1 MAPALPTGVKYCVLI
16 VVGSLLGLVTP
27 DVAIGERKKA
37 IAPRGKQAELRR
49 FGFQRGTGR
58 RTRRVAATTVL
69 TEHPSSLRLL
79 RRQFRQV
86 KRTLRSPGMR
96 SKPDRQLKLLDGALM
111 TPGKQVREFER
122 LSLRKGLATGKM
134 IDFEGKPMP
143 PQVIPRYV
151 EAIERAGMK
160 PGIEGDRFL
169 LLRLPGATEKSKGD
183 RQLRRRVF
191 QTLVE
196 TNLDRLVAGK
206 GLPIDR
212 LIVPQ
217 TKNLAQM
224 LEVHTTYDRT
234 ASAAVAKAV
243 RAGKI
248 QPKKQ
253 AQILRQ
259 LKRVQVVPLVESA
272 DTVMN
277 AHALVGDYLKQYQ
290 KRYGTRPRQVV
301 VFVAG
306 SDLNRQ
312 VGPVA
317 AQLSREVM
325 RSRLTKLQRSLS
337 GQVDIIP
344 WAGNGSG
351 PMRSGVGRFPE
362 MASRLHPGMTF
373 TVQPDQVYD
382 QKNLEATV
390 KAMGD
395 AAFRARPR
403 ALSAGREGK
412 LVALGAS
419 FADIHARISLR
430 NAVSTVRLA
439 NLIAPLKQRGRKS
452 STANLLYKKDGQLYL
467 RSAQPQE
474 KGGSG
479 TYGRTLDISGYTR
492 QLSGDYGTQRSA
504 LKRRQKTIDRLWPK
518 GLSDPRAI
526 KGAFARYVQGHALTT
541 VCGLGLALDK
551 ARSALGAREVNR
563 LRPMITFLVKND
575 GFVLTRD
582 RSLVRLRIQVQNPG
596 LSARQVDRRVKRYF
610 TDISSL
616 ERYLRKP
623 LESFISTKD
632 RRRYESMS
640 RRLYENPHFQ
650 RYMRGKDIRLDD
662 WIKVVNDVLPLLG
675 NPGWNRIG
683 WLEAPPRESRMA

>member
-1 MAPALPTGVKYCVLI
+1 MVRG
-16 VVGSLLGLVTP
+16 G
-27 DVAIGERKKA
+27 
-37 IAPRGKQAELRR
+37 GKQAELRR
-49 FGFQRGTGR
+49 FGFRRGTGR

-86 KRTLRSPGMR
+86 KRSLRSPGLR
-96 SKPDRQLKLLDGALM
+96 SRPDRLLKLLDGAQM
-111 TPGKQVREFER
+111 TPLKQVREFER
-122 LSLRKGLATGKM
+122 LSLRQGLATGKM

-143 PQVIPRYV
+143 PRVIPRYV
-151 EAIERAGMK
+151 EAIERAGMR

-169 LLRLPGATEKSKGD
+169 LLRLPGATEKSRGD
-183 RQLRRRVF
+183 RQLRRQVF

-206 GLPIDR
+206 DLPIDR

-224 LEVHTTYDRT
+224 LEVHTTYDRM

-243 RAGKI
+243 RAGRI

-253 AQILRQ
+253 DQILRR
-259 LKRVQVVPLVESA
+259 LKQVQVVPLVESA

-290 KRYGTRPRQVV
+290 RRYGTRPRQVV

-317 AQLSREVM
+317 AQLSRTVM
-325 RSRLTKLQRSLS
+325 RSRLAKLQRSLS
-337 GQVDIIP
+337 NKVDIIP
-344 WAGNGSG
+344 WVGIGSG
-351 PMRSGVGRFPE
+351 PMRSGVGRFPDK
-362 MASRLHPGMTF
+362 ASMLHPGMTF

-382 QKNLEATV
+382 QKNLEGTV
-390 KAMGD
+390 KAMGK
-395 AAFRARPR
+395 AALRARPR
-403 ALSAGREGK
+403 TLSAGQENK

-419 FADIHARISLR
+419 FADIHARVSLR
-430 NAVSTVRLA
+430 SAVSTVRLA
-439 NLIAPLKQRGRKS
+439 NLLAPLKQRGRKS
-452 STANLLYKKDGQLYL
+452 STANLLYKKDGRLYL
-467 RSAQPQE
+467 RSVQPRE

-479 TYGRTLDISGYTR
+479 TYGRTLDISGYTQ
-492 QLSGDYGTQRSA
+492 QLSNDHGPQRRA
-504 LKRRQKTIDRLWPK
+504 LQRRQRTIDRLWPE

-526 KGAFARYVQGHALTT
+526 KGAFARYLQGHALTT
-541 VCGLGLALDK
+541 VSGLGLALNK
-551 ARSALGAREVNR
+551 ARSTLGAREVNR
-563 LRPMITFLVKND
+563 LRPFITFLVQND

-582 RSLVRLRIQVQNPG
+582 RALVRQRIQVLNPG
-596 LSARQVDRRVKRYF
+596 LSAPQVNRRVKRYF
-610 TDISSL
+610 ADIAAL
-616 ERYLRKP
+616 EQYLRKP
-623 LESFISTKD
+623 LESFISTGD
-632 RRRYESMS
+632 RRRYERMS
-640 RRLYENPHFQ
+640 RRLYKNTHFQ
-650 RYMRGKDIRLDD
+650 KYMRGQDIRLDD
-662 WIKVVNDVLPLLG
+662 WVKIIDNVLPVLG

-683 WLEAPPRESRMA
+683 RLDAIHDGTRMV